1 MGKEQAA
8 SDYNEVDSLLL
19 HMASLVSIFYPET
32 SELVMMTRTSDTMSQ
47 NKSVL
52 PKVGSSGILLWRR
65 GTFTQEDMGLVID
78 SEMLL
83 F

>member
-1 MGKEQAA
+1 M
-8 SDYNEVDSLLL
+8 L

-32 SELVMMTRTSDTMSQ
+32 TELVMITRTSETMSQ

-52 PKVGSSGILLWRR
+52 PKVVFLRCSGMATRNV
-65 GTFTQEDMGLVID
+65 TQEDVGLVMD